1 MTIQLQR
8 VTLPNSSRPTW
19 TVIGD
24 DYLPIQPIQDY
35 LRYLHNLERSPNTI
49 ATYARALKFYW
60 EFLQAKHIDWLEV
73 NLENLAD
80 FIHWLRCPEPGVIPI
95 QPQTARRTEK
105 TINLMLTAVCGFYEF
120 HERMGVAEGVD
131 AYHYQFQPGRR
142 YKPFLHHITK
152 GKEVRTRLLKLKEPR
167 TLPGLLTPEQVQQL
181 INACKRVRDKFLLC
195 LLHQTGMRI
204 GEVLGLRHEDIRS
217 TGENEIHVVP
227 RLDNFNG
234 ARVKSASE
242 RVIHVSKTLM
252 GVYADY
258 LIEEYPEEVD
268 SDYVFVNIWEGERGS
283 PMTYAAVDSLFKR
296 LRKKTEI
303 EVHPHLFR
311 HTHATELIRSGWD
324 MAHVQ
329 KRLGHASVQ
338 TTIDTY
344 THLDDEDLKAAYQD
358 YMEKVEQ

>member
-8 VTLPNSSRPTW
+8 VKLPNSSRPTW

-24 DYLPIQPIQDY
+24 DYLPIQPVQDY
-35 LRYLHNLERSPNTI
+35 IRYLDNLERSPNTI
-49 ATYARALKFYW
+49 QTYARALKFYW

-73 NLENLAD
+73 SLENLAD

-95 QPQTARRTEK
+95 QPKAARRTEK
-105 TINLMLTAVCGFYEF
+105 TINLMLSAVCGFYEF
-120 HERMGVAEGVD
+120 HERMGATVGVD
-131 AYHYQFQPGRR
+131 AYRYQFQPGRR

-152 GKEVRTRLLKLKEPR
+152 GKEVKTRLLKLKEPR

-181 INACKRVRDKFLLC
+181 IDACNRVRDKFLLC
-195 LLHQTGMRI
+195 LLYQTGMRI

-217 TGENEIHVVP
+217 TGENEIHVIP

-258 LIEEYPEEVD
+258 LIEEYPEDVD

-344 THLDDEDLKAAYQD
+344 THLDDEDLKVAYQD